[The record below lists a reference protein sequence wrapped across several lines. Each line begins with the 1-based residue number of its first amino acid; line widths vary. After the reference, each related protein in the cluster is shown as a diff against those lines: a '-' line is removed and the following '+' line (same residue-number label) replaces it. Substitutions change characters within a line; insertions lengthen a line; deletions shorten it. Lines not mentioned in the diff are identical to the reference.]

1 MYLILLDFSQR
12 TLELCQTSDAEN
24 FEKVFAALTPLN
36 ILAKISVSLCLM
48 GNLDSP
54 SVDFNY

>member
-24 FEKVFAALTPLN
+24 FEKAFTALTPLN

-54 SVDFNY
+54 SADFNY